1 LLNFRGLNR
10 PLFLST
16 QRFNQTRLFNQFLN
30 LIGGIME
37 DILKQL
43 QAVVAEYGL
52 QVVGALATLLIG
64 VWIAKLLAKAAS
76 KVLKKRE
83 VDETLT
89 KFLVSLLRIGLITFV
104 IISAAAQIGI
114 QTASFVAIIGA
125 AGLAIGF
132 ALQGSLSNLA
142 AGVMLIIFKPIKIG
156 DYIEGG
162 GSAGSVESI
171 GIFVTTLVTPDNK
184 VVIVP
189 NSTMTNGNIT
199 NYSAKDQRRVDMVF
213 GIGYGD
219 DIDKAKKAIE
229 EVLDADSRILKD
241 PAPMIVVSELGD
253 SSVNFN
259 VRPWVNSTDYWAVYF
274 ATTEKIKKKFDEQ
287 NISIPFPQRDVH
299 VYQAS

>member
-1 LLNFRGLNR
+1 
-10 PLFLST
+10 
-16 QRFNQTRLFNQFLN
+16 
-30 LIGGIME
+30 ME

-52 QVVGALATLLIG
+52 QVIGALATIIIG
-64 VWIAKLLAKAAS
+64 MWIAKMLAKYAG
-76 KVLKKRE
+76 KVLRKRE

-89 KFLVSLLRIGLITFV
+89 KFLVSLVRIGLITFV
-104 IISAAAQIGI
+104 IISAASQVGI

-142 AGVMLIIFKPIKIG
+142 AGVMLIIFKPVKVG

-162 GSAGSVESI
+162 GATGTVESV
-171 GIFVTTLVTPDNK
+171 GIFVTTLVTVDNK
-184 VVIVP
+184 VVYIP
-189 NSTMTNGNIT
+189 NSTLTGSNIT
-199 NYSAKDQRRVDMVF
+199 NFTAKDKRRVDMVF

-229 EVLDADSRILKD
+229 EVLSGDSRILKD
-241 PAPMIVVSELGD
+241 PAAMIVVSELGA

-259 VRPWVNSTDYWAVYF
+259 VRPWVNTSDYWGVYF
-274 ATTEKIKKKFDEQ
+274 DTTEKIKKKFDEQ

-299 VYQAS
+299 IYQSN

>member
-1 LLNFRGLNR
+1 
-10 PLFLST
+10 
-16 QRFNQTRLFNQFLN
+16 
-30 LIGGIME
+30 MD

-52 QVVGALATLLIG
+52 QVIGALATLIIG
-64 VWIAKLLAKAAS
+64 IWIAKLLAKAFRRT
-76 KVLKKRE
+76 LKKRE

-89 KFLVSLLRIGLITFV
+89 KFLVSLIRIGLITFV

-142 AGVMLIIFKPIKIG
+142 AGVMLIIFKPVKVG

-162 GSAGSVESI
+162 GAAGSVEAV
-171 GIFVTTLVTPDNK
+171 GIFITTLVTPDNK
-184 VVIVP
+184 VVYIP
-189 NSTMTNGNIT
+189 NSTLTGGNIT
-199 NYSAKDQRRVDMVF
+199 NYSAMDTRRVDMVF
-213 GIGYGD
+213 GIGYSD
-219 DIDKAKKAIE
+219 DIDKAKRAIE
-229 EVLDADSRILKD
+229 EVLKTDSRILKD
-241 PAPMIVVSELGD
+241 PAPQIVVSELAD

-259 VRPWVNSTDYWAVYF
+259 VRPWVNTADFWAVYF
-274 ATTEKIKKKFDEQ
+274 DTTENIKKKFDEQ

-299 VYQAS
+299 TYQN

>member
-1 LLNFRGLNR
+1 
-10 PLFLST
+10 
-16 QRFNQTRLFNQFLN
+16 
-30 LIGGIME
+30 MD

-52 QVVGALATLLIG
+52 QVIGALATLIIG
-64 VWIAKLLAKAAS
+64 IWIAKLLAKAFRRT
-76 KVLKKRE
+76 LKKRE

-89 KFLVSLLRIGLITFV
+89 KFLVSLIRIGLITFV

-142 AGVMLIIFKPIKIG
+142 AGVMLIIFKPVKVG

-162 GSAGSVESI
+162 GAAGSVEAV
-171 GIFVTTLVTPDNK
+171 GIFITTLVTPDNK
-184 VVIVP
+184 VVYIP
-189 NSTMTNGNIT
+189 NSTLTGGNIT
-199 NYSAKDQRRVDMVF
+199 NYSAMDTRRVDMVF
-213 GIGYGD
+213 GIGYSD
-219 DIDKAKKAIE
+219 DIDKAKRAIE
-229 EVLDADSRILKD
+229 EVLKTDSRILKD
-241 PAPMIVVSELGD
+241 PAPQIVVSELAD

-259 VRPWVNSTDYWAVYF
+259 VRPWVNTSDFWAVYF
-274 ATTEKIKKKFDEQ
+274 DTTENIKKKFDEQ

-299 VYQAS
+299 TYQN